1 MITMSC
7 QPPQQSLGQVKVD
20 VEAVDHRVGEHAVD
34 GGELTHQVEG
44 DDDLRVFHLVLN
56 HIHDDVQQGDAK
68 VVMVK
73 VNMRRIGVKMK
84 TVFK

>member
-1 MITMSC
+1 M
-7 QPPQQSLGQVKVD
+7 
-20 VEAVDHRVGEHAVD
+20 
-34 GGELTHQVEG
+34 ELAHQVEG

-68 VVMVK
+68 VVVVK
-73 VNMRRIGVKMK
+73 VDMRRIGVKMK